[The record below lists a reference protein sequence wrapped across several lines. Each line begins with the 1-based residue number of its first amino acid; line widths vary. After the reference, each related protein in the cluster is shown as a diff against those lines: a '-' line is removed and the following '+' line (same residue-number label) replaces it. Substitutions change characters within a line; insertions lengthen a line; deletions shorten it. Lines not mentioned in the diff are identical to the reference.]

1 MRWLLLKDLQIL
13 RRSPLLIALLV
24 AYAVVIGLPVGYG
37 ISAPPAKPKIAFY
50 NGVPTS
56 SNTFDLGG
64 RKVDASKYADELFK
78 DIDPIRVN
86 SREAAIQKVKD
97 GEALG
102 ALVVPADITAQLQN
116 ATELPGIAQP
126 PTLEVYYNADNP
138 LKRRYVEQTV
148 NARLADANLA
158 LSGEVTK
165 VAANALKVL
174 LDGGPF
180 SLPTGTID
188 VLGLKR
194 AKVALEAAQR
204 GLPVKDPQRAAIGQV
219 IAFADVAIKSLD
231 FANPVLGAIAAPI
244 KVDTHEVS
252 GGKGTLEGFA
262 VAAAATIALM
272 FVAVL
277 LGAGMLALEREEH
290 AFGRLI
296 RGLVRPTTLLVEKV
310 LLGALA
316 AFVVGAGLLGLLAIF
331 QPVSLSRAPL
341 WLLALALGAT
351 GFSSLGV
358 AVGALTRDVR
368 AASLLS
374 FLLSLPIAALAL
386 VPSGTLSNVAF
397 DVVRGVSAIFP
408 FKATLNAL
416 DAGLNDSGSLGL
428 PLLHLAVLALAYL
441 ALARVALRRF
451 GAR

>member
-13 RRSPLLIALLV
+13 RRSPLLLALLV

-37 ISAPPAKPKIAFY
+37 ISAPPSKPKVAFY
-50 NGVPTS
+50 NGVAKQD
-56 SNTFDLGG
+56 NAFDLGG
-64 RKVDASKYADELFK
+64 REVDASRYAEELFE
-78 DIDPIRVN
+78 DIDPIRVD
-86 SREAAIQKVKD
+86 SREAAIQAVRD

-102 ALVVPADITAQLQN
+102 ALVVPSDITEQLQN
-116 ATELPGIAQP
+116 ATELPGISEP

-148 NARLADANLA
+148 EARLADANLA
-158 LSGEVTK
+158 LSGEVTQ
-165 VAANALKVL
+165 VAANALDVL

-180 SLPTGTID
+180 PLPTGTID

-194 AKVALEAAQR
+194 AKLALEGVR
-204 GLPVKDPQRAAIGQV
+204 DGLAEGDPQRAAVQNV
-219 IAFADVAIKSLD
+219 IDFADVAITSLN

-244 KVDTHEVS
+244 KVETNEVE
-252 GGKGTLEGFA
+252 GGSGTLEGFA

-290 AFGRLI
+290 AFGRLV
-296 RGLVRPTTLLVEKV
+296 RGLVRPIGLLVEKV
-310 LLGALA
+310 LLGALC
-316 AFVVGAGLLGLLAIF
+316 AFVVSAALLGLLAIF

-341 WLLALALGAT
+341 WLAALVLGAA
-351 GFSSLGV
+351 GFSALGV

-386 VPSGTLSNVAF
+386 VPSGTLGDLAF
-397 DVVRGVSAIFP
+397 DVVRGVSAAFP
-408 FKATLNAL
+408 FKPTLTAL
-416 DAGLNDSGSLGL
+416 DAGLNDAGSLGL
-428 PLLHLAVLALAYL
+428 PLLHLAVLSVAYL
-441 ALARVALRRF
+441 VLARVALRRF

>member
-13 RRSPLLIALLV
+13 KRSPLLLALLV

-37 ISAPPAKPKIAFY
+37 ISAPPAKPKVAFY
-50 NGVPTS
+50 NGVAKE
-56 SNTFDLGG
+56 NNAFDLGG
-64 RKVDASKYADELFK
+64 KKVDASQYAEQLFQ
-78 DIDPIRVN
+78 DIDPIRVD
-86 SREAAIQKVKD
+86 SREAAIAKVKD
-97 GEALG
+97 GEAVG
-102 ALVVPADITAQLQN
+102 ALVVPQDITEQLQN
-116 ATELPGIAQP
+116 ATKLPGIAQA

-148 NARLADANLA
+148 EARLAEANLA

-165 VAANALKVL
+165 VAANALSVL

-180 SLPTGTID
+180 PLPTGTID

-194 AKVALEAAQR
+194 AKLALEGVR
-204 GLPVKDPQRAAIGQV
+204 DGLPATDPQRGAVQTV
-219 IAFADVAIKSLD
+219 IDFAQVAIQSLD

-244 KVDTHEVS
+244 KVDTNEVS
-252 GGKGTLEGFA
+252 GGSGTLEGFA

-277 LGAGMLALEREEH
+277 LGAGMLALEREEY
-290 AFGRLI
+290 AFGRLV
-296 RGLVRPTTLLVEKV
+296 RGLVRPSLLLVEKL
-310 LLGALA
+310 LLGALC
-316 AFVVGAGLLGLLAIF
+316 AFVVAGALLGLLAIF
-331 QPVSLSRAPL
+331 QPISLSRAPL
-341 WLLALALGAT
+341 WLLALALGAS
-351 GFSSLGV
+351 GFSALGV

-386 VPSGTLSNVAF
+386 VPSGTLSATAY
-397 DVVRGVSAIFP
+397 DVVRGVSALFP
-408 FKATLNAL
+408 FKPTLSAL
-416 DAGLNDSGSLGL
+416 DAGLNDAGSIGL
-428 PLLHLAVLALAYL
+428 PLLHLAILSVGYL
-441 ALARVALRRF
+441 VLARVALRRF

>member
-13 RRSPLLIALLV
+13 KRSPLLIALLV

-37 ISAPPAKPKIAFY
+37 ISAPPSKPKIAFY
-50 NGVPTS
+50 NGVPAS

-64 RKVDASKYADELFK
+64 RKVDASKYADDLFK
-78 DIDPIRVN
+78 DIDPIRVK

-102 ALVVPADITAQLQN
+102 ALVVPADITEQLQN
-116 ATELPGIAQP
+116 ATQLPGIAQP

-180 SLPTGTID
+180 ALPTGTID

-194 AKVALEAAQR
+194 AKVALEAVQR
-204 GLPVKDPQRAAIGQV
+204 GLPAKDPQRAAIGQV
-219 IAFADVAIKSLD
+219 IAFAEVAIKSLD

-244 KVDTHEVS
+244 KVDTTEVS
-252 GGKGTLEGFA
+252 GGKGTLGGFA

-277 LGAGMLALEREEH
+277 LGAGMLALEREEY

-341 WLLALALGAT
+341 WLLALAFGAT
-351 GFSSLGV
+351 GFSALGV

-386 VPSGTLSNVAF
+386 VPSGALSDVAF
-397 DVVRGVSAIFP
+397 GVVRGVSAIFP
-408 FKATLNAL
+408 FKAALNAL
-416 DAGLNDSGSLGL
+416 DAGLNDSGSIGL

-441 ALARVALRRF
+441 VVARVAVRRF